1 MNISMLTVVVFLPVV
16 GALAIALFVPK
27 TNENAIKWIANAGL
41 SLEAQGKGR
50 FVFGFEEAL
59 GYTIGTTVR
68 DKDGISAALVFCD
81 LVAGLH
87 DEGRDVLDRL
97 SELWREVG
105 LWVSAQHSIV
115 RPGAD
120 GAASIR
126 HAMTRL
132 ADNPPNAVGTYKVE
146 RVVDYRHGSET
157 RTFWLGAQALIEL
170 SFGAAGRVLIRP
182 SGTEPKL
189 KIYVDLRE
197 ETGEDPLEQHSTL
210 NGEARDLAAGMGESL
225 GL

>member
-1 MNISMLTVVVFLPVV
+1 MLGDLAAIR
-16 GALAIALFVPK
+16 GAHHEVTLTGF
-27 TNENAIKWIANAGL
+27 KWIANAGL
-41 SLEAQGKGR
+41 SLETHGKGR

-87 DEGRDVLDRL
+87 AEGRDVLDRL
-97 SELWREVG
+97 SELWQEVG

-115 RPGAD
+115 RPGTD
-120 GAASIR
+120 GPVAIQ

-132 ADNPPNAVGTYKVE
+132 ADNPPSTVGTYIVE
-146 RVVDYRHGSET
+146 RVVDYRHGAET
-157 RTFWLGAQALIEL
+157 RPFWLGAQALIEL
-170 SFGAAGRVLIRP
+170 SLGAAGRVLIRP

-189 KIYVDLRE
+189 KIYVDLRNE
-197 ETGEDPLEQHSTL
+197 AGPDPHQRHSALTQ
-210 NGEARDLAAGMGESL
+210 EAKGLAAEMGRSL